1 MLDDNYLKKELY
13 SLVKTDTSIFD
24 FLQNGSLD
32 GIWYWDLENP
42 ENEWMSEHF
51 WTVLGYDPNEMS
63 HHASQ
68 WQDKINNDD
77 LQVALNNFNKH
88 LQDPEY
94 PYNQIVRYIHKNG
107 STVWIR
113 CRGIAIRDKNGKA
126 IRMLGAHNNVT
137 ELMQAQEE
145 LKKLNQSL
153 LEKIDLAISENHRKD
168 AILIEQSKLAQMGE
182 MLNMIAHQWRQPLN
196 AISASAI
203 NLSMKNDLHILNE
216 DDIEK
221 SSKFIQ
227 EQTQMMSKIINDFM
241 LFNKP
246 EDNIKFSLYR
256 ATMQVINMTSPQF
269 KSRDINID
277 VDIDEEIIV
286 FHNDKNFEHSL
297 LNIIINSRD
306 AFEDIDKIYDKKIK
320 IYTDINEDYINLHI
334 EDNAGGIAENII
346 DKIFNPYF
354 TTKETDKGTGIGLYM
369 SKEMIENVPNSSL
382 SVKNTKNGARF
393 TIKFTKL

>member
-1 MLDDNYLKKELY
+1 
-13 SLVKTDTSIFD
+13 
-24 FLQNGSLD
+24 
-32 GIWYWDLENP
+32 
-42 ENEWMSEHF
+42 
-51 WTVLGYDPNEMS
+51 
-63 HHASQ
+63 
-68 WQDKINNDD
+68 
-77 LQVALNNFNKH
+77 
-88 LQDPEY
+88 
-94 PYNQIVRYIHKNG
+94 
-107 STVWIR
+107 
-113 CRGIAIRDKNGKA
+113 
-126 IRMLGAHNNVT
+126 
-137 ELMQAQEE
+137 
-145 LKKLNQSL
+145 
-153 LEKIDLAISENHRKD
+153 
-168 AILIEQSKLAQMGE
+168 
-182 MLNMIAHQWRQPLN
+182 MIAHQWRQPLN

-227 EQTQMMSKIINDFM
+227 DQTQMMSKIINDFM